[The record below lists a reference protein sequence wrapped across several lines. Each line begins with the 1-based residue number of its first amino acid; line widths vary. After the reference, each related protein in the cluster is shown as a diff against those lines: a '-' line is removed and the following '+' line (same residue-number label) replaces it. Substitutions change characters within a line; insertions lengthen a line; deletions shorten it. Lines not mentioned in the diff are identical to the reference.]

1 MSSFLRS
8 PTKNNN
14 VDENASEMNPH
25 GRVVLLLD
33 MDCFYAQCETVR
45 LGLDQSLPLALVQW
59 RSALAVNYPA
69 REFGIKRGDSFEV
82 IQEKSKGK
90 CIAIH
95 LPVTCVDEETVPM
108 TNTSP
113 KQSKGDEESAISP
126 HRSNDDNTHEVESSE
141 SAYDEEFNKP
151 KDVREEMFLNE
162 RNIMRSPTE
171 GKACLDR
178 YAQSI
183 HVYYSNMGMSLFD
196 LNFGFAYLKKDIVWH
211 PLEYFHSSMR
221 YVFLIATVITF

>member
-1 MSSFLRS
+1 M
-8 PTKNNN
+8 
-14 VDENASEMNPH
+14 
-25 GRVVLLLD
+25 
-33 MDCFYAQCETVR
+33 
-45 LGLDQSLPLALVQW
+45 
-59 RSALAVNYPA
+59 AVNYPA

-95 LPVTCVDEETVPM
+95 LPVTCVDGETVPM

-126 HRSNDDNTHEVESSE
+126 HRSNDDNTNEVEPSE

-151 KDVREEMFLNE
+151 KDIRDEMFLNE
-162 RNIMRSPTE
+162 RNKMRSPTE

-178 YAQSI
+178 YVVI
-183 HVYYSNMGMSLFD
+183 HVYMSMSLFD
-196 LNFGFAYLKKDIVWH
+196 LTKFWFLLSLKKKISFGI
-211 PLEYFHSSMR
+211 L
-221 YVFLIATVITF
+221 

>member
-1 MSSFLRS
+1 MQSIIHFS
-8 PTKNNN
+8 NNSN
-14 VDENASEMNPH
+14 YEI
-25 GRVVLLLD
+25 RLLL
-33 MDCFYAQCETVR
+33 
-45 LGLDQSLPLALVQW
+45 
-59 RSALAVNYPA
+59 
-69 REFGIKRGDSFEV
+69 
-82 IQEKSKGK
+82 
-90 CIAIH
+90 
-95 LPVTCVDEETVPM
+95 
-108 TNTSP
+108 
-113 KQSKGDEESAISP
+113 
-126 HRSNDDNTHEVESSE
+126 NDDNTHEVESSE